1 MEWRCEWCGK
11 PHEENDPP
19 CDNCGHGKFER
30 AVVRQGSAGDANSTV
45 VWVCTDCGRE
55 HTKHSPP
62 CSRCNNATLERQEKT
77 ISDEDLTKY
86 PGEGSSG
93 ERVARETTTVWTCT
107 QCGREHARHTAACN
121 NCGNADLE
129 ETEKRISESET
140 AVPSYLDLV
149 TPQYALA
156 LGAVL
161 LIAAVAVLGFAGVID
176 VPFISNGL
184 GEVENVP
191 GSAEETESGIE
202 LAEVESD
209 YVDAVNEQRG
219 AANLGTLSRD
229 SELDDA
235 ARFNNQQRVKAEVSG
250 EGGIDDQRI
259 NEYLNE
265 VCQSPGWRIPHKV
278 PIQEGDTAQ
287 SLADKLVA
295 NGELSGDPTF
305 ENEEID
311 MIGVDTHAANGELYL
326 LSVVC
331 TSS

>member
-86 PGEGSSG
+86 PGEGSG
-93 ERVARETTTVWTCT
+93 GKGGATAMETTTVWTWT
-107 QCGREHARHTAACN
+107 QCGREHARHTATCN
-121 NCGNADLE
+121 NGGNADLE
-129 ETEKRISESET
+129 ETEKRISDSET
-140 AVPSYLDLV
+140 AIPSYLDLV

-161 LIAAVAVLGFAGVID
+161 LIATVAILGFAGVID
-176 VPFISNGL
+176 VPFISNGIPD
-184 GEVENVP
+184 VENVP

-202 LAEVESD
+202 LAEVEAA
-209 YVDAVNEQRG
+209 YVDAINEQRE
-219 AANLGTLSRD
+219 AETAGTVSRD
-229 SELDDA
+229 GRLDEIAQFD
-235 ARFNNQQRVKAEVSG
+235 NQQRVKAEVSG
-250 EGGIDDQRI
+250 EGEVDEQRVR
-259 NEYLNE
+259 ELVSE
-265 VCQSPGWRIPHKV
+265 ECQSAWVIQDTV
-278 PIQEGDTAQ
+278 PISDGDTAD
-287 SLADKLVA
+287 SLGEKLVA
-295 NGELSGDPTF
+295 GGFNTPLS

-311 MIGVDTHAANGELYL
+311 TIGVDTHAADGQLYL
-326 LSVVC
+326 TGFLCV
-331 TSS
+331 SS